1 MNTYK
6 YEYKSDPVRAGETL
20 THDVKGPCLAAF
32 SVFQRF
38 ASYEKYPQ
46 QSGKYSHL
54 SNKRRVT
61 PIDFEKKNPPSTVI
75 ELLYFFHPPLLV
87 YSSYVLVFS
96 KKSHPPRLF

>member
-38 ASYEKYPQ
+38 ACYEKYPQ
-46 QSGKYSHL
+46 QSGNLIFLINAEKRLLLLKKKIHPSHL
-54 SNKRRVT
+54 LNSYT
-61 PIDFEKKNPPSTVI
+61 FFAPST
-75 ELLYFFHPPLLV
+75 
-87 YSSYVLVFS
+87 
-96 KKSHPPRLF
+96 PRL